1 MRLSTR
7 GRYAVMALTE
17 MARRE
22 AAQTDPLE
30 AKPASIADIAAAQ
43 HLSAAYLE
51 QLFGR
56 LRPRIPGQ
64 RNADGTCCIRPKPHR
79 RQHMGLAHLPG

>member
-22 AAQTDPLE
+22 AAQSDPLE
-30 AKPASIADIAAAQ
+30 AKPASIAEMVDQSVGRA
-43 HLSAAYLE
+43 LDLFDLDWSAV
-51 QLFGR
+51 R
-56 LRPRIPGQ
+56 RW
-64 RNADGTCCIRPKPHR
+64 DGLKGPATE
-79 RQHMGLAHLPG
+79 